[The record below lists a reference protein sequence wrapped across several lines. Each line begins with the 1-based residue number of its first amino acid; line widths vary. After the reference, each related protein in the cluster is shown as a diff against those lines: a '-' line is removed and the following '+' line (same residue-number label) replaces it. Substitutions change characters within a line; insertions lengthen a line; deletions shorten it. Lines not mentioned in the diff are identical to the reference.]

1 VALAT
6 AATVIAS
13 QAVISGAFSMARA
26 AIQLGFLPRLTIRHT
41 AESASGQIYIG
52 AVNWV
57 LLFSVLGLVLSFR
70 SSSALASAYGISV
83 TGSMVLETTLGAL
96 FLWRALKI
104 PLVLSMLIVAPV
116 FLIEATFFASNALK
130 FFDGGYVPVLIACGM
145 ALMMAAWWQGSQKV
159 LARVHKLAIS
169 VTSLVRSMRNSS
181 VHVIP
186 GTAFFL
192 TPDADIV
199 PSALLHNIKHNRVLH
214 EQTVFLTVETLR
226 VPYATAEE
234 RVTVDPLGGCFLR
247 VILRFGF
254 METPNV
260 SRAMAHA
267 RRAGLKFDVMSSTFF
282 LGRRRAVA
290 MGQGLELV
298 MDKIYVAL
306 SRMAADPT
314 DFYHLPRDRVVELGE
329 RVAI

>member
-1 VALAT
+1 
-6 AATVIAS
+6 
-13 QAVISGAFSMARA
+13 
-26 AIQLGFLPRLTIRHT
+26 
-41 AESASGQIYIG
+41 
-52 AVNWV
+52 
-57 LLFSVLGLVLSFR
+57 
-70 SSSALASAYGISV
+70 
-83 TGSMVLETTLGAL
+83 MVLTTLLGAL
-96 FLWRALKI
+96 YLVRSGRMRA
-104 PLVLSMLIVAPV
+104 PLAGLVVAPILAVELV
-116 FLIEATFFASNALK
+116 FLGSNLAK
-130 FFDGGYVPVLIACGM
+130 IHDGGYVPVIA
-145 ALMMAAWWQGSQKV
+145 ALVIGLVMWAWWRGTQAV
-159 LARVHKLAIS
+159 RARVAKLA
-169 VTSLVRSMRNSS
+169 VTVPAFVRMMRNSS
-181 VHVIP
+181 VNVIP

-192 TPDADIV
+192 TGDPGIV

-234 RVTVDPLGGCFLR
+234 RAVVEPLGGCFLR
-247 VILRFGF
+247 LILRFGF

-267 RRAGLKFDVMSSTFF
+267 RAAGLRFDVMASTFF

-290 MGQGLELV
+290 TGTGLELAL
-298 MDKIYVAL
+298 DRAYVAL